1 MSHLPL
7 LLQPAYKSA
16 VWGGTRLRAYGKHSD
31 GANIAETWELS
42 CHPNGPS
49 VVDGG
54 PFSGKTLPDA
64 IAAMGPFCLGT
75 ASGKFPVLIKLLDA
89 ASDLSIQVHPTDAYA
104 REHEHELGKTE
115 MWVILHADPG
125 AKLLCG
131 FVGNPSRE
139 EIRERIAACTLP
151 EVLGELY
158 VQPGDVVV
166 IPAGTVHA
174 IGGGITLAEIQQSS
188 DATYRLYDYGRLGL
202 DGKPRALHV
211 DKALDVLQIAPPPAV
226 RNPQPDPSG
235 TALLCDCPFFRVERW
250 TKGRVFRPEGGFAG
264 ILTIDGTME
273 VHADGYE
280 QTLPAGRMLFVPAD
294 APELTLSG
302 SFTALTTFAKKAVD
316 L

>member
-1 MSHLPL
+1 MAHFPL
-7 LLQPAYKSA
+7 LLQPACKSA
-16 VWGGTRLRAYGKHSD
+16 VWGGNRLRAYGKESD
-31 GANIAETWELS
+31 AVNIAETWELS

-54 PFSGKTLPDA
+54 AFDGKTLPEA
-64 IAAMGPFCLGT
+64 IEAMGTSCLGT
-75 ASGKFPVLIKLLDA
+75 AAGKFPVLIKLLDA

-131 FVGNPSRE
+131 FRGNPSRE

-158 VQPGDVVV
+158 VRPGDVVV

-211 DKALDVLQIAPPPAV
+211 DKALDVLDVAPPPAV
-226 RNPQPDPSG
+226 LNPEPDETGS
-235 TALLCDCPFFRVERW
+235 ALLCDCPFFRVERW
-250 TKGRVFRPEGGFAG
+250 VKGRTLRLDGGFAG
-264 ILTIDGTME
+264 LMVTEGTAE
-273 VHADGYE
+273 VRADGYA
-280 QTLPAGRMLFVPAD
+280 QTIPAGRMLFIPAD
-294 APELTLSG
+294 APELVLSG
-302 SFTALTTFAKKAVD
+302 NFTALATFAKKAVE